1 MNRTKTQTNEKT
13 KRKNKTKQNRQPE
26 GLYIPG
32 SGMLYLV
39 EHFWVPNVHY
49 SVVSGLP

>member
-13 KRKNKTKQNRQPE
+13 KTKNKKQNRQPE

-32 SGMLYLV
+32 SGMLVFSRTLLG
-39 EHFWVPNVHY
+39 
-49 SVVSGLP
+49 S

>member
-13 KRKNKTKQNRQPE
+13 KRKKKTKQNRQPE

-32 SGMLYLV
+32 SAMLYLV
-39 EHFWVPNVHY
+39 GHVWVPNVHY